1 MAAYVI
7 LDLSI
12 HDHKEMEEYKKL
24 APATVTVF
32 GGKFIVR
39 GGQTITLEGEWNPE
53 RIVILEFPTIE
64 RANEWW
70 NSEIYAKAKEIRQR
84 SAKTKIIIIEGV

>member
-39 GGQTITLEGEWNPE
+39 GG
-53 RIVILEFPTIE
+53 
-64 RANEWW
+64 
-70 NSEIYAKAKEIRQR
+70 
-84 SAKTKIIIIEGV
+84 